1 MSTGKL
7 VMIKLTDEQRSEV
20 QKKLGKEVTYVILR
34 LVGGSVI
41 MAEVSDASSDE
52 LDDRW

>member
-7 VMIKLTDEQRSEV
+7 VMIKLTDEQRGEV
-20 QKKLGKEVTYVILR
+20 KEKLGKEVTFVILR
-34 LVGGSVI
+34 LVGGSTI
-41 MAEVSDASSDE
+41 LAEVSDASDE